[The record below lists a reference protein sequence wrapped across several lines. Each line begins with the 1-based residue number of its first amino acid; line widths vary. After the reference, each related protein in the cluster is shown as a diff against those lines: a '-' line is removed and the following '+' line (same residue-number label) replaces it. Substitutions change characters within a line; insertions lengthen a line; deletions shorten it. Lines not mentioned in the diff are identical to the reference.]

1 MLASKGVDKETLVK
15 NFLNRIYQ
23 DDYKI
28 TYRADLPIK
37 TVENKVKLQ
46 FLIFHFGLLSNIKNW
61 QEFVSKQMSGSNG
74 IIMMYDITNAD
85 TLTWVSEKL
94 QIIRSNL
101 EETPPIILVGNKLD
115 LKKNREVSKEQLKK
129 FLENNDISSSM
140 EVSLTTGKNVEKLLM
155 KLTRIILRNSVPAYK
170 NEVNTIVVRRFTRE
184 KVSQVFLIVILLIIS
199 SFLVSL
205 FMYWVIYIYQG
216 NFS

>member
-46 FLIFHFGLLSNIKNW
+46 FLIYHFELLSNIINW

-74 IIMMYDITNAD
+74 IVIMYDITNAD
-85 TLTWVSEKL
+85 TLTWVSEII
-94 QIIRSNL
+94 QIIRTNL
-101 EETPPIILVGNKLD
+101 EETPPILLVGNKLD
-115 LKKNREVSKEQLKK
+115 LKKNREVSKELLKK
-129 FLENNDISSSM
+129 FLENNDISSSI

-155 KLTRIILRNSVPAYK
+155 KLTRIILRNSVPVYN
-170 NEVNTIVVRRFTRE
+170 NEVNNIEVRRLTKE
-184 KVSQVFLIVILLIIS
+184 KISQVFLIVILLIIT
-199 SFLVSL
+199 SFIVSAI
-205 FMYWVIYIYQG
+205 MYWVIYIYQG